1 MKLFELKDNI
11 LTIENQGIKQDF
23 CGIAE
28 ADSIDVAPKSRCLP
42 YTEIRAKREDGS
54 AVSYSVWSELPI
66 IRISD
71 DSEENI
77 FSLWGEH
84 WSARVIK
91 LNAFT
96 DECDTLTDETLYE
109 IFFKGLCKP
118 LVGDVFIFENILS
131 DISYLIISETPDH
144 TRGEIKLHRRNP
156 DDVYNNNAM
165 PFNVTLKNG
174 GYPVVIGVCKKGE
187 AEALCRSYLRHANS
201 CPELVTMSNTWGDC
215 HSADR
220 VCEAFIEKEV
230 AAAKE
235 IGVDIV
241 QIDDGWQAGNTLYKS
256 LRDERGNRIFDERYW
271 DLNTERFPNGI
282 MPLSELA
289 TKDGMKIG
297 MWFAPSSHDCFA
309 KLERD
314 KAVLTKAYEEYGAR
328 FFKLDMYQA
337 SDKAHVEKML
347 ELLQHI
353 YSLGNDVSVQ
363 MDVTRYERLNYLCGR
378 EFGTIFVENR
388 YTRNAAAFPYKPLK
402 NLWDICR
409 YVPSNRF
416 QFELVN
422 PDLYTDHYF
431 EDDPLAPV
439 NYDMD
444 YLFASVMLSNPLF
457 WMELQFL
464 SEKRRAE
471 LAPLLKAWKAHRAGL
486 SSADVLPIG
495 ERPSGISLTGFY
507 VSKDGKPEYMV
518 VFREFTDRD
527 TAVFEIPAEKCDAEI
542 ICSNAD
548 VEVKVENGK
557 ATVSFSKPR
566 AYAFIKLK

>member
-1 MKLFELKDNI
+1 MKLYELKNNV
-11 LTIENQGIKQDF
+11 LTINNQGIEQDF

-28 ADSIDVAPKSRCLP
+28 AESIEVTPKSRSLP
-42 YTEIRAKREDGS
+42 YTEIRAKRENGS
-54 AVSYSVWSELPI
+54 AVAYAVWKDIPI

-77 FSLWGEH
+77 LSLNGEH
-84 WSARVIK
+84 WTARVIK

-109 IFFKGLCKP
+109 IFFRGLHNT
-118 LVGDVFIFENILS
+118 LVGDVFIFENPLS
-131 DISYLIISETPDH
+131 DTSYLIISETPDH
-144 TRGEIKLHRRNP
+144 VRGEIKLHRKNP
-156 DDVYNNNAM
+156 DDLHDNNAV
-165 PFNVTLKNG
+165 PFNVTVKNG
-174 GYPVVIGVCKKGE
+174 GYPVVVGVCKKGE
-187 AEALCRSYLRHANS
+187 AEALCRSYLRHANF

-220 VCEAFIEKEV
+220 VCEAFMEKEIE
-230 AAAKE
+230 AAKE
-235 IGVDIV
+235 IGLDIV
-241 QIDDGWQAGNTLYKS
+241 QIDDGWQSGNTLYKS
-256 LRDERGNRIFDERYW
+256 LRDERGNRIFDEPYW
-271 DLNTERFPNGI
+271 ELNTERFPKGI
-282 MPLSELA
+282 MPLSDLA
-289 TKDGMKIG
+289 AKNGMKIG
-297 MWFAPSSHDCFA
+297 MWFAPSSHGCFA

-353 YSLGNDVSVQ
+353 YSLGDDVSVQ

-388 YTRNAAAFPYKPLK
+388 YTRYASAFPYKPLK
-402 NLWDICR
+402 NLWDISR
-409 YVPSNRF
+409 FVPSNRF

-422 PDLYTDHYF
+422 PDLYTDSYF

-464 SEKRRAE
+464 SEQRRAE
-471 LAPLLKAWKAHRAGL
+471 LAPLLRVWKEHRASL

-495 ERPSGISLTGFY
+495 ERPSGTSLTGFY
-507 VSKDGKPEYMV
+507 VSKDGRHEYLL
-518 VFREFTDRD
+518 VFREYTDRD
-527 TAVFEIPAEKCDAEI
+527 TAELEIPAEKCKAEVL
-542 ICSNAD
+542 CSNAK
-548 VEVKVENGK
+548 VKVKIANKK
-557 ATVSFSKPR
+557 ATVFFSKPR